1 MNEQTAEPHK
11 ASEPPEVQPPA
22 RLPRE
27 PVFNL
32 PPALLFSLCLL
43 AVIYA
48 VQELVLSDDALYWLF
63 NTFGFNPHSYVTPL
77 SQQGPEL
84 FWTPVTYSLLHGSVQ
99 HILFNAFWL
108 MAFGAPVVR
117 RIGTLRFVLFWVF
130 FRHCISRPARGP
142 ELGDVSL
149 LIGASGV
156 ISGLMGAACR
166 FAFPAERRPMAP
178 AHLNARLSI
187 VEALKSRTVI
197 IFMLLWLVGNALIAV
212 GIPLVGD
219 SDQPIAWDAHIGG
232 FVFGFLLFSLFD
244 RAPRPPVMEP
254 AGTEKDVL
262 QS

>member
-1 MNEQTAEPHK
+1 MNEQTGEPQK
-11 ASEPPEVQPPA
+11 VPEPFEAQPPA
-22 RLPRE
+22 RPPRV

-32 PPALLFSLCLL
+32 PPALFFSLCLL
-43 AVIYA
+43 VVIYA
-48 VQELVLSDDALYWLF
+48 VQALILSDDAVGWLLF
-63 NTFGFNPHSYVTPL
+63 TFGFVPARYVVPL
-77 SQQGPEL
+77 SQQGLEL

-99 HILFNAFWL
+99 HIVFNAFWL

-117 RIGTLRFVLFWVF
+117 RIGTLRFVLFWLFSATASAGLHAV
-130 FRHCISRPARGP
+130 
-142 ELGDVSL
+142 LNWGDVSL

-166 FAFPAERRPMAP
+166 FAFRAERRPMLA

-187 VEALKSRTVI
+187 VEALKSRTVV

-219 SDQPIAWDAHIGG
+219 SDQEIAWDAHIGG
-232 FVFGFLLFSLFD
+232 FVFGFFLFSLFD
-244 RAPRPPVMEP
+244 RAPQPPEE
-254 AGTEKDVL
+254 AAEADKDLL

>member
-1 MNEQTAEPHK
+1 MNEQTAEPHR
-11 ASEPPEVQPPA
+11 APEPPKVQPPA
-22 RLPRE
+22 KPPRV

-32 PPALLFSLCLL
+32 PPALFFSLCLL

-48 VQELVLSDDALYWLF
+48 VQALVLPDDAVNWLLF
-63 NTFGFNPHSYVTPL
+63 TFGFIPARYVIPL
-77 SQQGPEL
+77 SEQGLEL

-99 HILFNAFWL
+99 HIVFNAFWL

-130 FRHCISRPARGP
+130 SAVASAALHMA
-142 ELGDVSL
+142 LNWGDISL

-166 FAFPAERRPMAP
+166 FAFPAERRPMLP
-178 AHLNARLSI
+178 AHLNARLSVI
-187 VEALKSRTVI
+187 EALKSRTVV
-197 IFMLLWLVGNALIAV
+197 IFTLLWLVGNALIAV

-219 SDQPIAWDAHIGG
+219 GDQEIAWDAHIGG
-232 FVFGFLLFSLFD
+232 FVFGFFLFSLFD
-244 RAPRPPVMEP
+244 RAPPEPVEP
-254 AGTEKDVL
+254 SGTEKDVL